1 MFYIGID
8 GGGTKTKFVLI
19 DDNKNVINTIEKS
32 TCHFMQVGFDGLEK
46 VLYDGF
52 HELIEGSDIRP
63 NEIKSV
69 CLGLAGYGNVV
80 SVIDEIKKRVK
91 NIFTGI
97 DFILCND
104 VKIAHAGALGGKSGI
119 VIISGTGS
127 IGYSIKDGIENRIG
141 GWGYQIGDEGS
152 AYWIGKKTLEIFSK
166 QADGRLEKK
175 ALYKILRE
183 ELNIKNDYDI
193 IKYVGDQIKGSRS
206 EIAKF
211 AQYCYKAAE
220 DNDIDAIKIFDDAG
234 FELAQIINALY
245 RNYHDKKVNAS
256 YIGGVFKSKEM
267 ILKPLI
273 KYLDADIELIE
284 PKFSPEIGA
293 ALLAIGGD

>member
-19 DDNKNVINTIEKS
+19 DDKKNVINSIEKS

-52 HELIEGSDIRP
+52 HELIEGAGIRP
-63 NEIKSV
+63 NEIESA

-91 NIFTGI
+91 NIFVGI
-97 DFILCND
+97 DFLLCSD
-104 VKIAHAGALGGKSGI
+104 VKIAHAGALGSKDGI

-127 IGYSIKDGIENRIG
+127 IGYSVKAEAENRVG

-152 AYWIGKKTLEIFSK
+152 AYWIGKKTLEVFSK

-175 ALYKILRE
+175 AIYRILRE
-183 ELNIKNDYDI
+183 ELNIENDYDI
-193 IKYVGDQIKGSRS
+193 IKYVGDKLKGDRS

-220 DNDIDAIKIFDDAG
+220 DNDTDAIKIFDDAG

-245 RNYHDKKVNAS
+245 RNYHNEKVNAS
-256 YIGGVFKSKEM
+256 YIGGVFKSKEFV
-267 ILKPLI
+267 LKPLM
-273 KYLDADIELIE
+273 KYLDADIELIA
-284 PKFSPEIGA
+284 PKFMPEIGA
-293 ALLAIGGD
+293 ALLAAGGI